1 MRESLTRKL
10 VRSRLKWA
18 GPVNRMG
25 GERLTERAD
34 ALRVEGRRRRGR
46 PTLRWVDCVKRDLA
60 GVDNESE
67 GRGERRRA
75 VEKAVKRDQ

>member
-10 VRSRLKWA
+10 VRSRLKRA

-60 GVDNESE
+60 GVGVDNESE
-67 GRGERRRA
+67 G
-75 VEKAVKRDQ
+75 